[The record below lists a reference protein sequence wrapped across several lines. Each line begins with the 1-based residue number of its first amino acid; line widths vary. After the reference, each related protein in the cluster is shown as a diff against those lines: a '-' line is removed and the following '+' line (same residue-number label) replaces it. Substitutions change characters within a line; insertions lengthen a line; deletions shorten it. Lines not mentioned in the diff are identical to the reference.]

1 MQKDYYAILELSR
14 DATAQEVKK
23 AYRRLAR
30 QYHPDVNPERSARDK
45 FKAISEAYEVL
56 GDAERR
62 SLYDQGHIDKSW
74 FEQQNFSHIQ
84 DIFKQSENF
93 RQKKTTDE
101 TPPRS
106 KSGSK
111 SGGFGGLG
119 SFFENLVGGQNNT
132 RSQANPPRSN
142 TKKAPSALRELH
154 LDQNL
159 ALTLEEAHTGC
170 RKTVPVQREKL
181 CVLCGGKGK
190 LSGGKVCRNCQ
201 GSGKVSDAR
210 QLEVKIP
217 AGVRSGS
224 KIRVPHEGLKEG
236 QERGHLYLHIEL
248 LPHAIFEVLDDA
260 DLSCRVPVTVT
271 EAIVG
276 AEIKVPTLTGQV
288 KFKIPAGTQ
297 PSRCFRLRGKGLKDL
312 KDRPSGDLYVSVD
325 IHIPTDLSAEE
336 KENYQKWFRSG
347 DTLRQL
353 WLQKNR

>member
-1 MQKDYYAILELSR
+1 MQKDYYAILEVSR
-14 DATAQEVKK
+14 NATAQEIKK

-30 QYHPDVNPERSARDK
+30 QYHPDVNPEQSAREK
-45 FKAISEAYEVL
+45 FTAVSEAYEVL

-74 FEQQNFSHIQ
+74 FEHQNFSHIQ
-84 DIFKQSENF
+84 DIFKQSEGF
-93 RQKKTTDE
+93 RQKSKGTD
-101 TPPRS
+101 PPK
-106 KSGSK
+106 KS
-111 SGGFGGLG
+111 SGKASGFGFG
-119 SFFENLVGGQNNT
+119 SFFENLVGGQSTPKSSPNT
-132 RSQANPPRSN
+132 PKKTSAPP
-142 TKKAPSALRELH
+142 RELH

-159 ALTLEEAHTGC
+159 ALTLEEAHHGC

-190 LSGGKVCRNCQ
+190 VSGSKTCRNCQ
-201 GSGKVSDAR
+201 GTGKVSDTR

-248 LPHAIFEVLDDA
+248 LPHGIFEVLDDA
-260 DLSCRVPVTVT
+260 DLACRVPVTVT

-297 PSRCFRLRGKGLKDL
+297 PSRRFRLRGKGLKDL

-347 DTLRQL
+347 ETLRQL
-353 WLQKNR
+353 WLQKSR